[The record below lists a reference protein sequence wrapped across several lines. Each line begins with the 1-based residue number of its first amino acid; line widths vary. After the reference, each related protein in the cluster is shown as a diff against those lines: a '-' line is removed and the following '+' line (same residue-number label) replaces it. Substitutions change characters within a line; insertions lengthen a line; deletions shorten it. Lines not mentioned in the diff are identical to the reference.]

1 MILSPFLVRQACKA
15 YLIKKGFI
23 LPIVSLYL
31 ILPKQSMTSQLE
43 PAVMA
48 KVNTWLNGDYDIET
62 KQYIQ
67 KLIDESNDTELTDSF
82 YKDLEFGTG
91 GLRGLIGVGSNRMN
105 RYTVG
110 AATQGLANYLNK
122 AFPNES
128 KSVAIAHDSRI
139 KSDEFAQIIADI
151 FSANGISVYLFEA
164 LRPTPELSF
173 AIRHLGCKSGVVVTA
188 SHNPK
193 EYNGYKAYWD
203 DGSQV
208 VAPHDVNIIGEVDAI
223 FSIDDIKFEG
233 DASKITKIGTEVDTA
248 YLNHILSLS
257 ISKDAIARQ
266 KDLKI
271 VYTPLH
277 GTGVTL
283 VPQLLAKMGFTAV
296 TVIEEQ
302 AEANGNGLFPTVVYP
317 NPEESEAMSMAV
329 NKAKEI
335 DADLVMGTDPDADR
349 VGIAVK
355 NHHGEIQL
363 LNGNQTASVLIYYL
377 LNAWKDA
384 GKLTG
389 TQFVCKTIVTTDLI
403 DKMAAAYDVKCYNTL
418 TGFKYIAQV
427 IREKEGVEQFIGGGE
442 ESYGYL
448 IGDAVRDKDAIA
460 SCAMM
465 AELTAYAKDKGLSL
479 FDMLMEIYK
488 QFGFYYEGLIS
499 LTKKGKSG
507 ADEILQMM
515 ADFRANPPK
524 ALAGSPVTRM
534 DDYKALTTTDFAS
547 GVTASIPSG
556 EMGIESSNVL
566 QFFTEDGTKF
576 TCRPSGTEPKIK
588 FYVGVREALE
598 KNEDFDSVYA
608 ALKDKVKAIGE
619 ELGLK

>member
-1 MILSPFLVRQACKA
+1 
-15 YLIKKGFI
+15 
-23 LPIVSLYL
+23 
-31 ILPKQSMTSQLE
+31 MTSQLE

-48 KVNTWLNGDYDIET
+48 KINSWLEGDYDIET
-62 KQYIQ
+62 KQHIQ
-67 KLIDESNDTELTDSF
+67 KLIDEGNDTELTDAF
-82 YKDLEFGTG
+82 YKALEFGTG
-91 GLRGLIGVGSNRMN
+91 GLRGLIGIGSNRMN

-122 AFPNES
+122 AFPNEA
-128 KSVAIAHDSRI
+128 KSVAIAYDSRI

-173 AIRHLGCKSGVVVTA
+173 AIRQLRCKSGVVVTA

-208 VAPHDVNIIGEVDAI
+208 VAPHDANIIDEVNAI
-223 FSIDDIKFEG
+223 QSIDEVKFAG
-233 DASKITKIGTEVDTA
+233 DPTKITKIGADIDGK
-248 YLNHILSLS
+248 YLDHILSLS

-283 VPQLLAKMGFTAV
+283 VPSLLSKMGFTAV
-296 TVIEEQ
+296 TVISEQ
-302 AEANGNGLFPTVVYP
+302 GEPAGNGLFPTVVYP
-317 NPEESEAMSMAV
+317 NPEESEAMSIAV
-329 NKAKEI
+329 AKAKEI

-403 DKMAAAYDVKCYNTL
+403 DKMAAAFDVKCYNTL

-460 SCAMM
+460 SCAMI

-499 LTKKGKSG
+499 LTKKGKAG
-507 ADEILQMM
+507 ADEIQQMM
-515 ADFRANPPK
+515 ANFRANPPK
-524 ALAGSPVTRM
+524 TLAGSVVTRM
-534 DDYKALTTTDFAS
+534 DDYKALTSTDFLA
-547 GVTASIPSG
+547 GTTHTIPSG
-556 EMGIESSNVL
+556 EMGIEPSNVL

-588 FYVGVREALE
+588 FYVGVRAALE
-598 KNEDFDSVYA
+598 RNEDFDGVYA
-608 ALKDKVKAIGE
+608 SLKAKVNAIGE

>member
-1 MILSPFLVRQACKA
+1 
-15 YLIKKGFI
+15 
-23 LPIVSLYL
+23 
-31 ILPKQSMTSQLE
+31 MTAKLE
-43 PAVMA
+43 PNVMA
-48 KVNTWLNGDYDIET
+48 KVSSWLNGDYDIDT
-62 KQYIQ
+62 KQSIQ
-67 KLIDESNDTELTDSF
+67 QLIDEGNDTELTDAF

-91 GLRGLIGVGSNRMN
+91 GLRGLIGIGSNRMN

-110 AATQGLANYLNK
+110 TATQGLANYLNK
-122 AFPNES
+122 AFPNEE
-128 KSVAIAHDSRI
+128 KKVAIAYDSRI
-139 KSDEFAQIIADI
+139 KSDEFAKIIADI

-173 AIRHLGCKSGVVVTA
+173 AIRLLGCKSGVVVTA

-208 VAPHDVNIIGEVDAI
+208 VAPHDSNIIDEVNAI
-223 FSIDDIKFEG
+223 KSIDDVKFEG
-233 DASKITKIGTEVDTA
+233 DSSKITKIGVDVDEK
-248 YLNHILSLS
+248 YIDHILSLS
-257 ISKDAIARQ
+257 ISKGALERQ
-266 KDLKI
+266 KGLKI

-283 VPQLLAKMGFTAV
+283 VPTLLAKMGFEAV

-302 AEANGNGLFPTVVYP
+302 AEPKGNGQFPTVVYP
-317 NPEESEAMSMAV
+317 NPEESEAMSKAV
-329 NKAKEI
+329 EKAKEI
-335 DADLVMGTDPDADR
+335 DADLVLGTDPDADR

-403 DKMAAAYDVKCYNTL
+403 DKMAAAYDVNCYNTL

-427 IREKEGVEQFIGGGE
+427 IREKEGIEQFIGGGE

-460 SCAMM
+460 SCAMI

-499 LTKKGKSG
+499 LTKKGKAG
-507 ADEILQMM
+507 ADEIQQMM

-524 ALAGSPVTRM
+524 TLAGSPVIRM
-534 DDYKALTTTDFAS
+534 DDYKALTTTDFTNS
-547 GVTASIPSG
+547 VTSSIPSG

-588 FYVGVREALE
+588 FYVGVRAALE
-598 KNEDFDSVYA
+598 KNEDFDNVYA
-608 ALKDKVKAIGE
+608 GLKEKVKAIGE